1 MIRRT
6 IATLLVTAPAPV
18 VLLAGPATAADAPV
32 AGATTP
38 DEPTATAPAQAEPT
52 ETTAAPAVEPAAPAP
67 AETAPPAEAPATTT
81 AATPPT
87 TTTTP
92 APALGDAP
100 PESTRRPARQKTT
113 GSDKDRDLDGRRPA
127 RKTVAK
133 TPAAAGGAAAPAA
146 SARGAGAPPGS
157 LSPLGPTAVG
167 VPSFFIDSF
176 RIPPFLLPIYQ
187 AAGVQYGI
195 RWEVLAAI
203 NEIETDYGRNLS
215 VSSAGALGWMQ
226 FMPATW
232 RQYGVDANLDGE
244 RDPFNP
250 VDAIFAAARYL
261 RAAGAAKDLR
271 RAIFAYNHADWYVSD
286 VLRRARLVAAL
297 PDDLVSSL
305 TGLTQGIFPVGQPG
319 GPSRGAPTP
328 RLLPGIDDDRRLRIR
343 ASSDHAATA
352 VTDGTVVAMG
362 TNDRLGRYVRLRDAY
377 GNVYTYGGL
386 RSFSTQVPVPKGEA
400 STKDEISVE
409 LGLPDRDP
417 SPRLAA
423 STTDR
428 AAELAPLASSTPARP
443 ADATSDGIGASTDVD
458 TGAASTTV
466 VVAPAP
472 SMAVRPPLSAE
483 SGSSQAALEPAVASA
498 PAASSEVALPGA
510 SPTSGGVAPEAQPA
524 PAPDPQIDSPASL
537 PSIPPAT
544 TSTPPAP
551 ASTTPAPEPAPQAT
565 SETTPAE
572 PTETQPAPEQPTT
585 TVPPATTTPAPSA
598 TAPAAP
604 TDTPAPETTPA
615 PPTTTAPETPE
626 ESPAPVPSSPQP
638 PDVEAAK
645 EKADPVL
652 DPLLPDRAIDLPAE
666 QQDPQASTDAP
677 APKTT
682 EAPAPSAD
690 ALDRAFT
697 VDYDL
702 RPKDVRYTP
711 LRKGSRVVAGTV
723 LGQLGTSAAGDE
735 GDDRDLDF
743 EIRPAGRDAPRIDP
757 RPIVR
762 GWRLLES
769 TALYRARAADVGP
782 ETAATTGQIL
792 LMDKQTLQRRVL
804 DDGRVEIYSCGRR
817 DISAGTIDRR
827 VLATLE
833 FLAAS
838 GFKPTVTS
846 LRCGHGVYTSSGNVS
861 HHTTGTAV
869 DIAAIN
875 GVPIYGHQ
883 GKGSI
888 TDRVVRRLLTLQ
900 GTMKPAQIITLMQY
914 DGTDNTLA
922 LADHDDHIHIGWRP
936 GYQPTGD
943 RAAELDALL
952 KPEQWTKLVRR
963 LDTIKN
969 PKLPSRPSKFALHAA
984 RRADRLRA
992 RGAGGGD

>member
-32 AGATTP
+32 AGATMP
-38 DEPTATAPAQAEPT
+38 EEPTATAPAQAEPT

-67 AETAPPAEAPATTT
+67 AETAPPPEAPATTT
-81 AATPPT
+81 AATPPPPAT
-87 TTTTP
+87 TTTT
-92 APALGDAP
+92 ATTPALGDAP
-100 PESTRRPARQKTT
+100 PESTRRPERQKTT
-113 GSDKDRDLDGRRPA
+113 GSDKNRDRDARDPA
-127 RKTVAK
+127 RKS
-133 TPAAAGGAAAPAA
+133 PAQASPPAGGAAAPAT
-146 SARGAGAPPGS
+146 SSGGAAAPPGS

-203 NEIETDYGRNLS
+203 NEIETDFGRNLS

-271 RAIFAYNHADWYVSD
+271 KAIFAYNHADWYVTD

-319 GPSRGAPTP
+319 GSSKGAPTP

-343 ASSDHAATA
+343 ASSEHAATA
-352 VTDGTVVAMG
+352 VTDGTVIAMG

-386 RSFSTQVPVPKGEA
+386 RSFSTEVPVPKGEA
-400 STKDEISVE
+400 STKEEIAVE

-428 AAELAPLASSTPARP
+428 AAELAPLASATPARP
-443 ADATSDGIGASTDVD
+443 ADAASDGTGASADVD
-458 TGAASTTV
+458 AGTASTTV

-483 SGSSQAALEPAVASA
+483 GGSSQAALEPGVASA

-510 SPTSGGVAPEAQPA
+510 SPTTGGVAPEAQPA
-524 PAPDPQIDSPASL
+524 PAPNPQIDSPASL
-537 PSIPPAT
+537 PSTA
-544 TSTPPAP
+544 PAP
-551 ASTTPAPEPAPQAT
+551 AAQAPSTSTTPAPEPAPQAT

-598 TAPAAP
+598 T
-604 TDTPAPETTPA
+604 TPEQATPA
-615 PPTTTAPETPE
+615 PPTTTAPEEPE
-626 ESPAPVPSSPQP
+626 ESPAAVPSSPQP

-666 QQDPQASTDAP
+666 QQEPQAASADAP
-677 APKTT
+677 APETA
-682 EAPAPSAD
+682 EAPAPTAD

-702 RPKDVRYTP
+702 RPKDVRFTP

-723 LGQLGTSAAGDE
+723 IGQLGASAGGDE

-943 RAAELDALL
+943 RAAELDAML

-969 PKLPSRPSKFALHAA
+969 PRLPSRPSKFALHAD
-984 RRADRLRA
+984 RRADRLRS
-992 RGAGGGD
+992 RGAGGDD